1 MDKGC
6 MNSNSEQYHKKWE
19 ERNGGKITIRPMLL
33 NTQIAQ
39 FLLLIN
45 FIYSLSTLSTNIYK
59 DYFFVLVVL
68 GLLV

>member
-1 MDKGC
+1 
-6 MNSNSEQYHKKWE
+6 MNSNCEQYHKKWE
-19 ERNGGKITIRPMLL
+19 ERNGGKRTIRPMLL
-33 NTQIAQ
+33 NTQIAH

-45 FIYSLSTLSTNIYK
+45 YIYSLSTLSTNIYK